1 MRLHAFRLQRFPG
14 RLTLLVALALIG
26 APLGAAPP
34 EGKGPAAHSS
44 GPAEKPR
51 DGVDGGPAGH
61 GKKAGTA
68 EPGGKGPAP
77 HVVIDRAHL
86 RQLVVTRH
94 LAGHAPLPPGI
105 RRNLLRG
112 KPLPPGIARQTV
124 PDPILAVLPR
134 YPGHEWIVCG
144 TDLVLIAVAG
154 AIVADILTDVFE

>member
-1 MRLHAFRLQRFPG
+1 MRLHAFCLQRFPG
-14 RLTLLVALALIG
+14 RLALLAVLALIG

-34 EGKGPAAHSS
+34 EGKGPAAHPS

-51 DGVDGGPAGH
+51 GAPGESAAGH
-61 GKKAGTA
+61 GKKAGAA

-77 HVVIDRAHL
+77 HVVIDRVHL

-94 LAGHAPLPPGI
+94 LAGQAPLPPGI